1 MREFMLFLHF
11 IGLTMGIGTSF
22 SYMFLGM
29 ASSKM
34 EAKEGLKFTLNT
46 LALSKMGYIGLS
58 LLVISG
64 FYLITPFWSVLAA
77 SPFLIIKLS
86 LVLLLFVWVGIIG
99 NLAARAKKGNPEIYL
114 KKIQLFSRLSLMTS
128 LAIVIFAILT
138 FR

>member
-34 EAKEGLKFTLNT
+34 EAKEALKFTLNT
-46 LALSKMGYIGLS
+46 FALSKMGYIGLS
-58 LLVISG
+58 LLIISG
-64 FYLITPFWSVLAA
+64 FYLITPFWSVLAV
-77 SPFLIIKLS
+77 SPYLITKLS
-86 LVLLLFVWVGIIG
+86 LVVLLIVWVGINS
-99 NLAARAKKGNPEIYL
+99 NLAARAKKGNPEIYI
-114 KKIQLFSRLSLMTS
+114 KKLQLFGKLSLLTS
-128 LAIVIFAILT
+128 LAIVLCAIFN

>member
-22 SYMFLGM
+22 SYMFLGI

-34 EAKEGLKFTLNT
+34 EAKEAVKFTLNT

-64 FYLITPFWSVLAA
+64 FYLITPFWPVLTV

-86 LVLLLFVWVGIIG
+86 LVLLLFVWVGIVG
-99 NLAARAKKGNPEIYL
+99 NFAARAKKGNPEIYL
-114 KKIQLFSRLSLMTS
+114 KKLRMFGKLSLLTS
-128 LAIVIFAILT
+128 LAIVMCAILN